1 MPQGNEYEEGTL
13 SRRISHL
20 MQDNDVSFNLLEL
33 GYLGEI
39 GSKWGN
45 ISKDYAVVVKITEY
59 CKCYCRIGKNI
70 LQFSGS
76 KIFVICLRMYL
87 LKLMY
92 VHREITRF
100 PGNLNKF
107 LHTVLIVILKNPRFG

>member
-1 MPQGNEYEEGTL
+1 MK
-13 SRRISHL
+13 
-20 MQDNDVSFNLLEL
+20 F
-33 GYLGEI
+33 

-45 ISKDYAVVVKITEY
+45 ISKDYAVVVKSTDFVNAIAELVKTY
-59 CKCYCRIGKNI
+59 CNF
-70 LQFSGS
+70 LGS
-76 KIFVICLRMYL
+76 KIFVICLVMYL

-92 VHREITRF
+92 VHREITKF